1 MTGESYEGWANWQTW
16 QVALWVN
23 NDEPLY
29 RRMRALRPFTA
40 QKARLFVERV
50 MPGGTPDMRGDKRTT
65 FPPYIGVNWREIAED
80 FNAD

>member
-1 MTGESYEGWANWQTW
+1 MATYEGWTNWHTW

-29 RRMRALRPFTA
+29 RTMRSLRPFTA
-40 QKARLFVERV
+40 QKARLFVERI
-50 MPGGTPDMRGDKRTT
+50 MPGGTPDMEGDSRRT
-65 FPPYIGVNWREIAED
+65 FPPFLHVDWKEIAED